1 MSIPRTMATAPAS
14 SEFEISEFP
23 LIPTI
28 GAACP
33 EQTWA
38 RMRHDG
44 KEYSI
49 SFDNSIRCLIDKMD
63 LYSGYESF
71 SNVDSPMFSFVID
84 VVRSIGG
91 VQDYLPVRS
100 PREFTSI
107 SRIPLMD

>member
-1 MSIPRTMATAPAS
+1 
-14 SEFEISEFP
+14 
-23 LIPTI
+23 
-28 GAACP
+28 
-33 EQTWA
+33 
-38 RMRHDG
+38 
-44 KEYSI
+44 
-49 SFDNSIRCLIDKMD
+49 MD

-71 SNVDSPMFSFVID
+71 SNVGSPMFSFVID